1 MEMDGSSRT
10 RKQSK
15 ISQLVAPIV
24 SITRKISRREKQ
36 EDFEEAKVIDEDVD
50 DEKVDDLGD
59 VSDEFISQMR
69 EVFKEF
75 DKVHIS
81 S

>member
-1 MEMDGSSRT
+1 MEMEGSSRS

-24 SITRKISRREKQ
+24 NITRKISRREK
-36 EDFEEAKVIDEDVD
+36 EENFEEAKVIDEELD

-75 DKVHIS
+75 DKVYIS

>member
-75 DKVHIS
+75 DKVYIS

>member
-1 MEMDGSSRT
+1 MEASSRS

-24 SITRKISRREKQ
+24 NITRKISRREKDDYEET
-36 EDFEEAKVIDEDVD
+36 EDIDDDVD
-50 DEKVDDLGD
+50 DEKVDNLGD

-75 DKVHIS
+75 DKVH
-81 S
+81 

>member
-75 DKVHIS
+75 DKV
-81 S
+81 

>member
-1 MEMDGSSRT
+1 MEASSRS

-24 SITRKISRREKQ
+24 NITRKISRREKDDYEET
-36 EDFEEAKVIDEDVD
+36 EDIDDDVD
-50 DEKVDDLGD
+50 DEKVDNLGD

-75 DKVHIS
+75 DKVR
-81 S
+81 